1 MKIVQLD
8 SQRSWRGGEQQVLYL
23 SQALQAR
30 DYDNVIVC
38 QPQSALS
45 QRATDAGLP
54 TWTLRMRHE
63 VDLAAAWR
71 LGRYLKQRRVDVL
84 HMHTPHAHTIGLLA
98 RRVVPGVRLVVSRRV
113 DFAPIRHWGSRWKYH
128 AAGVYYLTVSDAIR
142 HVLLTSGIPAEQ
154 VQTIHSGID
163 VTRGDAV
170 PDAVALFPEGTRVIG
185 AVGHLAGHKGHA
197 YLLEA
202 TRCLLHD
209 EPDVGVAIIGTGD
222 LLPALE
228 AQAAAL
234 DIAERVRFPGFR
246 HDVMAL
252 MRQFEIFV
260 MPSSLEGLGTS
271 VLDAMALGKPV
282 VATRAGGIPEV
293 VHDGVTG
300 LLVPP
305 RDPVALARA
314 MREMLRRPE
323 QAKQFGAAGRARVA
337 RYFTATRM
345 ADRTLQVYQQ
355 LVDGV
360 PVGDVCA

>member
-30 DYDNVIVC
+30 GYDNVIVC

-45 QRATDAGLP
+45 QRATEAGLP
-54 TWTLRMRHE
+54 TWNLPMRHE
-63 VDLAAAWR
+63 VDLTAVWR
-71 LGRYLKQRRVDVL
+71 LGRYLRRRQIDIL
-84 HMHTPHAHTIGLLA
+84 HMHAPHAHTIGLLA
-98 RRVVPGVRLVVSRRV
+98 RRLAPSVRLVVSRRV
-113 DFAPIRHWGSRWKYH
+113 DFDPIRHWGSRWKYH

-142 HVLLTSGIPAEQ
+142 QVLLTSGIPAKQ

-163 VTRGDAV
+163 VRRDETV
-170 PDAVALFPEGTRVIG
+170 PDAAALFAEGTRVIG
-185 AVGHLAGHKGHA
+185 TVGHLAGHKGHA

-202 TRCLLHD
+202 MRHLLHD
-209 EPDVGVAIIGTGD
+209 EPRVGVAIIGTGD
-222 LLPALE
+222 LQPALE

-234 DIAERVRFPGFR
+234 GINERVRFPGFR
-246 HDVMAL
+246 LDVLAL

-282 VATRAGGIPEV
+282 VATRAGGIPEA

-305 RDPVALARA
+305 RDPLALARA
-314 MREMLRRPE
+314 IRDLLRHPE
-323 QAKQFGAAGRARVA
+323 QAKQFGEAGRARVA

-345 ADRTLQVYQQ
+345 ADRTLRVYQQ
-355 LVDGV
+355 LVDGL
-360 PVGDVCA
+360 PVGDGCA

>member
-23 SQALQAR
+23 AQALQTR
-30 DYDNVIVC
+30 GYDNVIVC

-54 TWTLRMRHE
+54 TWNLPMRHE
-63 VDLAAAWR
+63 VDLAAVWR
-71 LGRYLKQRRVDVL
+71 LGRYLKRRQIDIL
-84 HMHTPHAHTIGLLA
+84 HMHAPHAHTIGLLA
-98 RRVVPGVRLVVSRRV
+98 RRLAPGVRLVVSRRV
-113 DFAPIRHWGSRWKYH
+113 DFAPMRHWGSRWKYH

-142 HVLLTSGIPAEQ
+142 QVLLTSGIPAERI
-154 VQTIHSGID
+154 QTIHSGID
-163 VTRGDAV
+163 LRRDDTV
-170 PDAVALFPEGTRVIG
+170 PDAAALFPEGTRVIG
-185 AVGHLAGHKGHA
+185 TVGHLAGHKGHT

-202 TRCLLHD
+202 TRHLLHD
-209 EPDVGVAIIGTGD
+209 EPRVGVAIIGTGD
-222 LLPALE
+222 LQPALE

-234 DIAERVRFPGFR
+234 GIAERVRFPGFR
-246 HDVMAL
+246 CDVLAL

-282 VATRAGGIPEV
+282 VATRAGGLPEV
-293 VHDGVTG
+293 VRHGVTG

-314 MREMLRRPE
+314 VREMLRYPE
-323 QAKQFGAAGRARVA
+323 QSQQFSEAGRARVA

-345 ADRTLQVYQQ
+345 ADQTLRVYQQ

>member
-30 DYDNVIVC
+30 GCDNVIVC

-45 QRATDAGLP
+45 RRATEAGLP
-54 TWTLRMRHE
+54 TWNLQMRHE

-71 LGRYLKQRRVDVL
+71 LGRYLKRRQVDIL
-84 HMHTPHAHTIGLLA
+84 HMHAPHAHTIGLLA
-98 RRVVPGVRLVVSRRV
+98 RRVAPGVRLVVSRRV
-113 DFAPIRHWGSRWKYH
+113 DFAPKRHWGSRWKYR
-128 AAGVYYLTVSDAIR
+128 AAGVYYLTVSDAVR
-142 HVLLTSGIPAEQ
+142 HVLLSSGIPAER
-154 VQTIHSGID
+154 VRTIHSGID
-163 VTRGDAV
+163 VSRGDAV
-170 PDAVALFPEGTRVIG
+170 PDTAALFSEGTRVLG
-185 AVGHLAGHKGHA
+185 TVGHLAGHKGHA

-202 TRCLLHD
+202 TRHLLRD
-209 EPDVGVAIIGTGD
+209 EPHLGVAIVGSGD
-222 LLPALE
+222 LQPALE

-234 DIAERVRFPGFR
+234 GIAERVRFPGFR
-246 HDVMAL
+246 RDVMAL
-252 MRQFEIFV
+252 IRQFELFV

-271 VLDAMALGKPV
+271 LLDAMALGKPV
-282 VATRAGGIPEV
+282 VATRVGGIPEV

-314 MREMLRRPE
+314 IGVMLRHPE
-323 QAKQFGAAGRARVA
+323 LAKQFGEAGRARVA
-337 RYFTATRM
+337 RYFTAARM
-345 ADRTLQVYQQ
+345 AERTLHVYQQ

-360 PVGDVCA
+360 PEGEVCA